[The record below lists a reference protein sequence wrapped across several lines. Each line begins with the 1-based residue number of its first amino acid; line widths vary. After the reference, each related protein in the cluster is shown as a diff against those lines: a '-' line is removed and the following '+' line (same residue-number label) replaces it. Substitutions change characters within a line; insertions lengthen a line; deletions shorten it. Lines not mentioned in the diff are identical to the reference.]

1 MSTEKELR
9 EMLEEARNVVI
20 VDLKLREKAEKWDK
34 VTEYLEITHSFLE
47 CDESIVM
54 DVLKKGTERRLKLEA
69 VKTWYDK
76 ATAGLDMEKVDSW
89 VILFDEIIELKKI
102 LEGESLQNIGETQA

>member
-54 DVLKKGTERRLKLEA
+54 DVLKKGTERRKKLEA
-69 VKTWYDK
+69 VRTHVLSLRVPTSQWWRDLVRNLWD
-76 ATAGLDMEKVDSW
+76 G
-89 VILFDEIIELKKI
+89 DEAEKI
-102 LEGESLQNIGETQA
+102 LEGEDLQNIGDKAQ

>member
-9 EMLEEARNVVI
+9 EMLEREKNI
-20 VDLKLREKAEKWDK
+20 ELIDLKLTEKAEKWDK
-34 VTEYLEITHSFLE
+34 VIEYLEITGTFLE

-69 VKTWYDK
+69 VKTWFTK
-76 ATAGLDMEKVDSW
+76 AKAEGRISMSTGFTLD
-89 VILFDEIIELKKI
+89 KI
-102 LEGESLQNIGETQA
+102 LEGEDLQNIGESQT